1 MKEKKPIGRSRIEI
15 VWQAVSSIIRSQK
28 TYEAAVSAVSEI
40 CDGDGSLFRER
51 VYAPLLERW
60 GAANPAPAKPVPD
73 ATRSIRAEYALAT
86 REYEQGRRNFQA
98 AVSYLKLRAGLRIKR
113 TGTRKAGARGKAE
126 AKGKAESGPLL
137 PLDGKITARTI
148 TGMLRA
154 VLAASGWTLD
164 QLNDKI
170 AIAMTELQ
178 TELQAK

>member
-1 MKEKKPIGRSRIEI
+1 MKVKGSIEI
-15 VWQAVSSIIRSQK
+15 VWRAVTSIIRSQK

-40 CDGDGSLFRER
+40 CNGDGSLFRER
-51 VYAPLLERW
+51 VYVPLLEKW
-60 GAANPAPAKPVPD
+60 TATNPAPEKPVPD

-113 TGTRKAGARGKAE
+113 AGTRKAGARGKAE

-137 PLDGKITARTI
+137 PLDGKITAGTI

-154 VLAASGWTLD
+154 ILAASGWTLEI
-164 QLNDKI
+164 LESKV
-170 AIAMTELQ
+170 ALAMTELQ
-178 TELQAK
+178 EEAKK